1 MRNILHLKSALL
13 ALLALGVI
21 ALHPPTAS
29 AADSPRIPVVL
40 DSDIGDDIDDT
51 WALAMLLK
59 SPEFDLKLV
68 TTTCGKSE
76 YRAKIVAKLLTVA
89 GRTDVA
95 VGQGAG
101 GTTGTG
107 GQQAW
112 VADYKLDGY
121 AGKVHKDGV
130 GALIQL
136 INDSANKTPITI
148 IAIGPLHTVAAALE
162 RDPSIAGK
170 ANFVGMHGSVRKGYD
185 NNAKP
190 AVEYNMTNVPASKK
204 VFTAAWRSMAITPLD
219 TCGLVRLSGDRFAK
233 LKESNDEVVKAVLEN
248 YRIWSKKNQ
257 LSELKGSSILFD
269 TAAVYL
275 AGSSKPLMKLEDLN
289 ISVGDKGMTLID
301 PAGAKMAVATSWT
314 DLDGYHDYLVTRL
327 TMPVAKP

>member
-1 MRNILHLKSALL
+1 MRNTLHLKSAFL

-21 ALHPPTAS
+21 ALRPPTAS

-40 DSDIGDDIDDT
+40 DSDIGDNIDDT
-51 WALAMLLK
+51 WALALLLK

-101 GTTGTG
+101 GATGTG

-112 VADYKLDGY
+112 VADYKLDSY
-121 AGKVHKDGV
+121 AGKVHQDGV
-130 GALIQL
+130 AALIQL
-136 INDSANKTPITI
+136 INDSKTPITI

-162 RDPSIAGK
+162 RDPSIAAK

-190 AVEYNMTNVPASKK
+190 AVEYNMSNVPASKK
-204 VFTAAWRSMAITPLD
+204 VFMAPWRSMAITPLD

-233 LKESNDEVVKAVLEN
+233 LKESNNEVLKAVLEN
-248 YRIWSKKNQ
+248 YRIWSKKTDVA
-257 LSELKGSSILFD
+257 ELKGSSILFD

-275 AGSSKPLMKLEDLN
+275 AGPVKPLMKLEELN

-301 PAGAKMAVATSWT
+301 PAGAKMSVATSWA
-314 DLDGYHDYLVTRL
+314 DLDGYHDYLVQRL